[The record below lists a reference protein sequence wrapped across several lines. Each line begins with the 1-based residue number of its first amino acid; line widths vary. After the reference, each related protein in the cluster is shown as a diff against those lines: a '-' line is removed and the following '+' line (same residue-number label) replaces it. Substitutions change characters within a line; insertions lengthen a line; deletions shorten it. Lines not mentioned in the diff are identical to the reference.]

1 MLAAGSLR
9 TRRVSDHGGVTES
22 ETATLPQPR
31 RGRGG
36 GSRTVADMIRSLLVV
51 GAIVVVIVLIV
62 PRPSSVSQPP
72 VDVVGTAQGAAS
84 DAHFTLAVPQ
94 GLPVDWKPTAA
105 SLLTSVDD
113 VQTWHVGYQTSSGQY
128 AAVEQAKDVTTN
140 WVRNNSG
147 GGTAVGQQVVGTTTW
162 TQLLHKNRLQRSLL
176 LNDGALT
183 YLVTGTASWSELAQ
197 LAESLRPPA

>member
-9 TRRVSDHGGVTES
+9 TRRVVDHGGVTES
-22 ETATLPQPR
+22 ETATLPQAR

-72 VDVVGTAQGAAS
+72 VDVVGMAQGAAP

-94 GLPVDWKPTAA
+94 GLPDDWKPTAA

-128 AAVEQAKDVTTN
+128 AALEQAKDVTTG
-140 WVRNNSG
+140 WVRSNSG
-147 GGTAVGQQVVGTTTW
+147 GGTAVGQQVVGTSTW
-162 TQLLHKNRLQRSLL
+162 TQLLHKNRLQRTLL

-183 YLVTGTASWSELAQ
+183 YLVTGTAGWSELAQ
-197 LAESLRPPA
+197 LVESLRPQP